1 MNINILI
8 GRLTKELELRKTASG
23 KSVTSFTLAI
33 ARDKD
38 NTDFVNCI
46 AWDGNAENMCRY
58 CSKGDMIAVNGRLQ
72 SRSYDAQDG
81 TKRSVIEVVANKVTF
96 LTTKEKTNNEKVEED
111 FNNYDLSKDGVET
124 IISDDDLPF

>member
-23 KSVTSFTLAI
+23 KSVISFTLAI